1 MAPPKT
7 GKTRLDVDVHAAII
21 SGGEALGWQA
31 GLSGVLWLVEESE
44 SVFQGKRSETLRL
57 ALATTGSTL
66 ETPEPVLPP
75 GINQDGPGV
84 ARTDGGALPPLAERL
99 VCLYGPGRPVGL
111 PQLAVYLAEAVQAAR
126 LLEARY
132 GIPYRA
138 ITLDSLFFWVPDA
151 ETDATTAGRCMALF
165 KSAAALGYAIRVR
178 THADPES
185 GRQKGPMRLWSQTDY
200 RVALTPEP
208 RKTPPESTPN
218 RRLVF
223 TGRYADGARP
233 LDVLYT
239 LSGDGLSLLPGRSAA
254 ERLSHL
260 TTGPAIPEQAAPIA
274 PLAVP
279 AAKARFL
286 AALPPEG
293 AALTELAVPGWSR
306 SMVYKVAQDLRAAG
320 VLVESRGKRGKLTLT
335 LAPRNRSAAP
345 NGPHEPER
353 FAAAE

>member
-1 MAPPKT
+1 
-7 GKTRLDVDVHAAII
+7 
-21 SGGEALGWQA
+21 
-31 GLSGVLWLVEESE
+31 
-44 SVFQGKRSETLRL
+44 
-57 ALATTGSTL
+57 
-66 ETPEPVLPP
+66 
-75 GINQDGPGV
+75 
-84 ARTDGGALPPLAERL
+84 
-99 VCLYGPGRPVGL
+99 
-111 PQLAVYLAEAVQAAR
+111 LAVYLAEAIQAAR

-165 KSAAALGYAIRVR
+165 KSAAALGYAVRIR

-233 LDVLYT
+233 PDVLYT
-239 LSGDGLSLLPGRSAA
+239 LSGDGLDRLPGKDAA
-254 ERLSHL
+254 ARLSHL
-260 TTGPAIPEQAAPIA
+260 TPLATGPAAPAKPAPI
-274 PLAVP
+274 VP
-279 AAKARFL
+279 TVPQVPSATSRFL

-306 SMVYKVAQDLRAAG
+306 SMVYKVAQDLRMSG
-320 VLVESRGKRGKLTLT
+320 VLVESKGKRGKLTLMR
-335 LAPRNRSAAP
+335 AEGNHSAAP
-345 NGPHEPER
+345 NESPSGEP
-353 FAAAE
+353 FAPVA